1 MNRDPRD
8 DDRPTPGDDPSRAQ
22 DFGLLLLAAKLSGPL
37 PLCSTCLLPCALC
50 PDGCA
55 DNIDAADA
63 A

>member
-1 MNRDPRD
+1 MTDRPQNDN
-8 DDRPTPGDDPSRAQ
+8 RPTPGGDPSRAQ

-37 PLCSTCLLPCALC
+37 PLCSGCLLPCALC
-50 PDGCA
+50 TDGCA